1 MFEKFADTV
10 FYGKI
15 TVFFVR
21 WLISYLKT
29 INENKYAKKSY
40 DFDNDFSK
48 YTAILILCIRI
59 TELFFHN
66 PTTPGDAN
74 NWKANLSLFFQSKHF
89 SVSHTFYFI

>member
-40 DFDNDFSK
+40 DFDNDFLKIYSNFNFV
-48 YTAILILCIRI
+48 Y
-59 TELFFHN
+59 
-66 PTTPGDAN
+66 
-74 NWKANLSLFFQSKHF
+74 
-89 SVSHTFYFI
+89 